1 MLLWLRALEKLP
13 PAGLLAAASIA
24 ETGRGVSLPWPKTLQ
39 NHSPSFHSCIFF
51 SLLIGKQLILWEAL
65 PLGDPSTSTVNWL
78 LCSLIKCLVFTFCV
92 AINCYFPRLWTSSKS
107 SRLQPFWHQGP
118 VSWKTIFP
126 CIGKSGG
133 WFGNDSHT
141 LHLLCT
147 LFLLLLRQLH
157 LRLLGIRFWR
167 LGTLKK
173 RKWVEAKALSLCCFP
188 SRWGSSMKSCIGKLW
203 RRLFVPWIRWKMPIS
218 LPCPSPSER

>member
-126 CIGKSGG
+126 WTEVGVGIVSG
-133 WFGNDSHT
+133 WFKCITFTVHFISI
-141 LHLLCT
+141 
-147 LFLLLLRQLH
+147 
-157 LRLLGIRFWR
+157 IR
-167 LGTLKK
+167 TS
-173 RKWVEAKALSLCCFP
+173 ALP
-188 SRWGSSMKSCIGKLW
+188 QI
-203 RRLFVPWIRWKMPIS
+203 IRH
-218 LPCPSPSER
+218 